1 MDLMHP
7 MVRLGFLYFTTFS
20 WYICRISYIYFNF
33 TIININ
39 YRQIVY
45 FAKMLHVDSE
55 VDSILLGMQ
64 WAELGKIR
72 LGHGF
77 EKKDNWQVK
86 SIKSEDWRVQ
96 TTDCR
101 LIDDVVEKKH
111 RLVVEVES
119 PASSSKKI
127 RRVDVKT
134 AASSSIKI

>member
-1 MDLMHP
+1 VDLMHP

>member
-1 MDLMHP
+1 
-7 MVRLGFLYFTTFS
+7 
-20 WYICRISYIYFNF
+20 
-33 TIININ
+33 
-39 YRQIVY
+39 
-45 FAKMLHVDSE
+45 MLHVDSE

-111 RLVVEVES
+111 RLVVEVELS
-119 PASSSKKI
+119 LI
-127 RRVDVKT
+127 H
-134 AASSSIKI
+134 I